1 MGGLKALWR
10 HDSDEMLW
18 GEVGWDGRCGQRG
31 ESIREHGWVRCR
43 GWQKGAML
51 RFGFLILPD
60 LSLGN
65 KGGPRLGVRN

>member
-1 MGGLKALWR
+1 MVSVGRERKA
-10 HDSDEMLW
+10 SA
-18 GEVGWDGRCGQRG
+18 
-31 ESIREHGWVRCR
+31 EHGWVRCR
-43 GWQKGAML
+43 GWQKGAVV